1 HERQRPP
8 QQRPAARR
16 HPRPRARPDQ
26 GRAAPE
32 VPAGFPF
39 RRPAAHR
46 AREGRAAGRVDR
58 RQRRSAFGGLI
69 MRALRLAGVAVLI
82 AFTANA
88 WADDSLLAAVESGD
102 RERALQ
108 LLSEG
113 ADALTP
119 GPD

>member
-1 HERQRPP
+1 
-8 QQRPAARR
+8 
-16 HPRPRARPDQ
+16 
-26 GRAAPE
+26 
-32 VPAGFPF
+32 
-39 RRPAAHR
+39 
-46 AREGRAAGRVDR
+46 
-58 RQRRSAFGGLI
+58 

-119 GPD
+119 GPDGTTTLMWAAYNDEELTRIQGAIVVGIPPARMTEWMHMILPALSPAEREQMARHA